1 MNLNHHFAI
10 YISNNDNKV
19 ELIEKII
26 SGDINS
32 IFLGVNGAVFS
43 EVTLN
48 KFIDEEQR
56 HGRFDVV
63 TETKNSLQNS
73 SEGERKKALLHH
85 IISKQPDY
93 LIVDNVFGNLD
104 TTSRVTIQKTLS
116 ELSTHI
122 TIIQI
127 TNRISDILSFIE
139 VVYQL
144 KDDNLILFEKP
155 ENKQYKS
162 FVNDLPQSY
171 NPITSEINPL
181 VKFSD
186 VSVTYHDRP
195 IIKDICWEIKSGEFW
210 QLIGP
215 NGSGKSTIL
224 SLITGDNPKAYG
236 QDITLFGVKKGSV
249 ESVWDIKKKIGYFSS
264 DMLRG
269 FKRLDSIGNMI
280 ASGFFDTVGLYKKPT
295 NQQIKIVHQWLHV
308 LGMFDIRK
316 QNFLSLST
324 GHQTLV
330 LIARSMV
337 KQPPLL
343 ILDEPTN
350 GLDDTDAQ
358 IFTQLINK
366 ISKETNTAIL
376 YVSHRKEAGLKPD
389 FVYQLIPNETGSSGE
404 KMTFGK
410 FL

>member
-1 MNLNHHFAI
+1 MNHHFAI

-73 SEGERKKALLHH
+73 SEGERRKALLQH

-144 KDDNLILFEKP
+144 KDDNVILFEKP

-171 NPITSEINPL
+171 NPITLEINPL
-181 VKFSD
+181 VKFKD

-236 QDITLFGVKKGSV
+236 QDITLFGVKKGSG

-295 NQQIKIVHQWLHV
+295 NRQIKIVNQWLHV
-308 LGMFDIRK
+308 LDMYDIRK
-316 QNFLSLST
+316 QNFLSLSI

-330 LIARSMV
+330 LIARAMI

-366 ISKETNTAIL
+366 ISKETDTAIL

-389 FVYQLIPNETGSSGE
+389 FVYRLKPSKIGSI
-404 KMTFGK
+404 GK
-410 FL
+410 K